1 MSELGDELDDEL
13 DLTQARAAVKFKP
26 AASLPEI
33 KPDER
38 LIALGKTRCGKST
51 LVRRYLIAQPAAIA
65 VQTKLSPK
73 DLEDLTQVG
82 QFVTDWEEIDRQGP
96 GRYAWIVPHEFVLD
110 PMLFEPFFAWAF
122 ENWRAPIYVDEI
134 GDVAP
139 TPHVFPASY
148 HRCVT
153 RGGGMGLGMWGSTQ
167 RPHGVPM
174 WTMSEAEYIFTTCLD
189 LDGDRRRV
197 EELFQRA
204 IPWQIV
210 HKYRFVWR
218 DADHEVHGPNRLRG

>member
-1 MSELGDELDDEL
+1 MQDALEIESREPP
-13 DLTQARAAVKFKP
+13 RPPFKP
-26 AASLPEI
+26 AAQLPTI
-33 KPDER
+33 KPEER
-38 LIALGKTRCGKST
+38 LLALGKTRCGKST
-51 LVRRYLIAQPAAIA
+51 LVRRYLLAQPDAIV
-65 VQTKLSPK
+65 VQTKLAPK

-82 QFVTDWEEIDRQGP
+82 QFITDWRAIDDEGP
-96 GRYAWIVPHEFVLD
+96 GRFVWIVPHEYVLD
-110 PMLFEPFFAWAF
+110 PMKFNEFFEWAF
-122 ENWRAPIYVDEI
+122 DNWRAPIYVDEI

-139 TPHVFPASY
+139 SAQIFPPAY

-167 RPHGVPM
+167 RPSGVPM

-189 LDGDRRRV
+189 LDEDRRRV
-197 EELFQRA
+197 EKLFQRP